1 MSSHASISCSEVW
14 GGNRAV
20 EAALVLPGVS
30 GWVCSR
36 PFEGAKEGG
45 DVHYVSSCGTGR
57 ITRVMLAD
65 VSGHGTAVAETGRG
79 LRRVMQRY
87 LNHERPQAL
96 AKRLNR
102 DMKELAGDSGRF
114 ATALVITFY
123 SPRGRL
129 SICNAGHPSPLV
141 YRAAK
146 GTWDTIDQ
154 PNLEKKVSNLPLG
167 VVEGSG
173 YVGRELTLD
182 LGDMVVGYTDC
193 LTEAR
198 SGSGKMLGEE
208 GLLEIMRKM
217 PREVVEGSPSGLAE
231 AVIEA
236 VERRGCVLDDD
247 LTAVVLR
254 CTRRSHG
261 AGVRAF
267 FGGVWRVVKQL
278 RDPGALPWPDG
289 LLR

>member
-1 MSSHASISCSEVW
+1 M
-14 GGNRAV
+14 

-30 GWVCSR
+30 GWVVSR
-36 PFEGAKEGG
+36 PFHGAKEGG

-65 VSGHGTAVAETGRG
+65 VSGHGPAVAETGRG

-87 LNHERPQAL
+87 LNHERPHAL

-102 DMKELAGDSGRF
+102 DMKRLAGDSGLF
-114 ATALVITFY
+114 ATALVITFF
-123 SPRGRL
+123 SPKGRL
-129 SICNAGHPSPLV
+129 SICNAGHPTPLV
-141 YRAAK
+141 YRATR

-154 PNLEKKVSNLPLG
+154 PDVEQQVSNLPLG
-167 VVEGSG
+167 VIEGSG
-173 YVGRELTLD
+173 YVGRELTLG
-182 LGDMVVGYTDC
+182 LGDLVVGYTDC

-198 SGSGKMLGEE
+198 ADGGQMLGET
-208 GLLEIMRKM
+208 GLLRVLRGL
-217 PREVVEGSPSGLAE
+217 PQDVVEGSPSGLAE
-231 AVIEA
+231 ALIEGI
-236 VERRGCVLDDD
+236 EDQGFCLDDD

-267 FGGVWRVVKQL
+267 FGGVWRVLKGL
-278 RDPGALPWPDG
+278 GSPRTLPWPDG